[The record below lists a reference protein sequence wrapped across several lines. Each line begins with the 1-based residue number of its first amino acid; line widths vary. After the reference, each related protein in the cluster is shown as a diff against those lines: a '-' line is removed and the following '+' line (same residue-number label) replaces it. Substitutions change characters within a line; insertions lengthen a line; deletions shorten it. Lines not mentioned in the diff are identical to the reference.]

1 MTSTFSAVQCA
12 GSIPKRDF
20 GLPPKQLSWSQDNV
34 MGQNQRSLLALV
46 FTAPDTPHSVTQ
58 AHTSLDSDIKFTA
71 WVHKVELF

>member
-1 MTSTFSAVQCA
+1 
-12 GSIPKRDF
+12 
-20 GLPPKQLSWSQDNV
+20 